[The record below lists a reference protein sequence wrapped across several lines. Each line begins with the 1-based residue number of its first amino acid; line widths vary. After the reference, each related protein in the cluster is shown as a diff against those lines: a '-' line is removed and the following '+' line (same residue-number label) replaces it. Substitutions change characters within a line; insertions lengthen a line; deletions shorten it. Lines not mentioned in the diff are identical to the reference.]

1 MPNAPVHITR
11 AFRAAVRR
19 AQHPAF
25 FCVNICANDGI
36 SNDPIYPFLCEHGW
50 RGIAVEPLE
59 PIFAQLERNYHRF
72 PRVALEHAAVAPEPR
87 PFYYIPT
94 TAGYERT
101 WTKQVGTLDPGFL
114 LRTIDLMRTYQ
125 FEGPVPA
132 ELERSIAR
140 IEVPC
145 LTFAALMEKH
155 RVKRVDFINID
166 AEGSTTRSS
175 RRSTSRAGTRRCS
188 DSRPPT

>member
-1 MPNAPVHITR
+1 RLLLRQHLR
-11 AFRAAVRR
+11 ERR
-19 AQHPAF
+19 DQ
-25 FCVNICANDGI
+25 
-36 SNDPIYPFLCEHGW
+36 NDPIYPFLCEHGW

-72 PRVALEHAAVAPEPR
+72 PRVARERAAVAPEPR

-101 WTKQVGTLDPGFL
+101 WTRQVGALDPGFL
-114 LRTIDLMRTYQ
+114 PRTIDLMRTYQ